1 MATEK
6 MFESAIRNK
15 FRFPFKGQV
24 STEDLW
30 DLTVKDLDSIFKT
43 LNAQKK
49 RVSEESLLSVITAED
64 EELESKIE
72 IIKHIVS
79 VKLVEAEARVLAKE
93 KKEQKQKIMS
103 IIASKKDEALQNKSI
118 DELEAILGELNN

>member
-1 MATEK
+1 MTTEK

-118 DELEAILGELNN
+118 DELEAILGELDN

>member
-49 RVSEESLLSVITAED
+49 RVSEESLLSIITAED

-79 VKLVEAEARVLAKE
+79 VKLAEAEARVLAKE

-118 DELEAILGELNN
+118 SELEAILGELDN